1 MTTQIHDQLFD
12 VPTHSVEISLGTFSL
27 PFFIY
32 EATNLTAIFRAQRD
46 QAEALLQG
54 TGLEPA
60 FVMGPW
66 ALVALTFFQYRASS
80 AGEYNEVGLMLPAVR
95 QGQGRLLRS
104 LVDLAHHL
112 EDREMGMYVVDLPV
126 TTELACAS
134 GRELWGYPKFRTQI
148 PFHLQGR
155 QFRSQVFQPDSGQV
169 ILTMAGKMT
178 PGAPIPTPDFVTYSL
193 RERQL
198 VRTPVRLRAPVRF
211 SVPTSMRLLAG
222 SSSHP
227 MAGRLRQLGLHG
239 AKPLCVLTSDH
250 CQARLGVGEVL

>member
-1 MTTQIHDQLFD
+1 MTTQIHDQLFY

-46 QAEALLQG
+46 QAETLLQG

-60 FVMGPW
+60 FVMGSW

-126 TTELACAS
+126 TTELACVS

-148 PFHLQGR
+148 PFNLQGR
-155 QFRSQVFQPDSGQV
+155 QFRGDRQIHHVHAHFPVFEVMCQIHQ
-169 ILTMAGKMT
+169 
-178 PGAPIPTPDFVTYSL
+178 GAQKPALALAHRWQHQTDFV
-193 RERQL
+193 
-198 VRTPVRLRAPVRF
+198 VHARTAVAVLEEGQHHQGPR
-211 SVPTSMRLLAG
+211 T
-222 SSSHP
+222 HDK
-227 MAGRLRQLGLHG
+227 GRLQTG
-239 AKPLCVLTSDH
+239 AL
-250 CQARLGVGEVL
+250 